1 MTGISDVFYHDDLQQ
16 HTATQ
21 DNDTNVQE
29 ECQRQ
34 LALRRK
40 ELNSA
45 QRDVKVRC
53 GTKAGCEHH
62 GFVEQSRITGWLIT
76 KNPLV
81 GW

>member
-1 MTGISDVFYHDDLQQ
+1 MTGIGDVLYHDDLQQ

-53 GTKAGCEHH
+53 VTKAGCEHH
-62 GFVEQSRITGWLIT
+62 GFVEKSRMTGWLIT

-81 GW
+81 GS